1 MKCPYCGTR
10 DARVIDSRE
19 LNGGE
24 SIRRRR
30 ECVAC
35 GRRFTTYERVEPVW
49 LMVVKRDG
57 RREPFDVGKLRAGL
71 RLALKKR
78 PVSPDA
84 IDRIVATVERE
95 LQSLGTS
102 EVPSTLIGEI
112 VLRELKQL
120 DEVAY
125 IRFASVYRRFA
136 DLEDLR
142 REMEALGWRPQPEP
156 VVDETR

>member
-1 MKCPYCGTR
+1 
-10 DARVIDSRE
+10 
-19 LNGGE
+19 
-24 SIRRRR
+24 
-30 ECVAC
+30 
-35 GRRFTTYERVEPVW
+35 
-49 LMVVKRDG
+49 MVVKRDG
-57 RREPFDVGKLRAGL
+57 RREPFDVGKLREGL

-78 PVSPDA
+78 PVSPDE

-120 DEVAY
+120 DDVAY

-142 REMEALGWRPQPEP
+142 REMEALGWRPRAA
-156 VVDETR
+156 VTVDEAS

>member
-1 MKCPYCGTR
+1 M
-10 DARVIDSRE
+10 
-19 LNGGE
+19 
-24 SIRRRR
+24 
-30 ECVAC
+30 
-35 GRRFTTYERVEPVW
+35 
-49 LMVVKRDG
+49 
-57 RREPFDVGKLRAGL
+57 
-71 RLALKKR
+71 KKR
-78 PVSPDA
+78 PVSPDE

-95 LQSLGTS
+95 LHSLGTS

-142 REMEALGWRPQPEP
+142 REMEALGWRPQPVTVNEQ
-156 VVDETR
+156 TS

>member
-1 MKCPYCGTR
+1 MKCPYCGAR

-30 ECVAC
+30 ECSAC

-57 RREPFDVGKLRAGL
+57 RREPFDVGKLREGL

-95 LQSLGTS
+95 LQSLGTT
-102 EVPSTLIGEI
+102 EVTSTQIGEI

-142 REMEALGWRPQPEP
+142 REMEALGWRPQPVP
-156 VVDETR
+156 VTDEAH

>member
-1 MKCPYCGTR
+1 M
-10 DARVIDSRE
+10 RE
-19 LNGGE
+19 
-24 SIRRRR
+24 
-30 ECVAC
+30 
-35 GRRFTTYERVEPVW
+35 
-49 LMVVKRDG
+49 
-57 RREPFDVGKLRAGL
+57 GL

-95 LQSLGTS
+95 LQSLGTT
-102 EVPSTLIGEI
+102 EVASTQIGEI

-142 REMEALGWRPQPEP
+142 REMEALGWRPQAVP
-156 VVDETR
+156 VAGETP